1 MLLRARHLISAL
13 KKDDRVKGALSVSE
27 IKQLFSV
34 LPKWEISLWEFRTA
48 LNKMETA
55 KLHYKAP
62 SAVDKKLHAVGKS
75 MHTGAEKWRKARTV
89 SEEEVSLRVACKR
102 AGIACCA
109 TVARGV
115 RACVRCGAVWCGAV
129 G

>member
-1 MLLRARHLISAL
+1 M
-13 KKDDRVKGALSVSE
+13 SE

-62 SAVDKKLHAVGKS
+62 SAVDKKRSRCIRGPRS
-75 MHTGAEKWRKARTV
+75 GAK
-89 SEEEVSLRVACKR
+89 RVPSR
-102 AGIACCA
+102 
-109 TVARGV
+109 R
-115 RACVRCGAVWCGAV
+115 RR
-129 G
+129 